1 MLINKKGKDE
11 EMDKPSI
18 FFSHSSKDKD
28 LIMTIKSKIDTAT
41 GGVLDVFMSSDG
53 QSIPFGTN
61 WVHMIEDGLKAAR
74 IMFVFITNNSIS
86 SGWIY
91 FEAGFAYSK
100 GIHVIPVGIDVDVG
114 SLKAPLNLLQGFNI
128 SSEDSL
134 NNIIAIIN
142 KEFNC
147 HLQYPFFRDD
157 YLNILKFF
165 PSNATNSTLF
175 EEMVKKIEC
184 SFHGEIA
191 TSLGIKEERNI
202 EKLYE
207 SILEFFKENNIN
219 YSKSE
224 NYNHAGDTCVVT
236 HGVRIVYRPQK
247 VKDSGS
253 SIYYNDCAKL
263 LFFVSPNN
271 FIVSFNL
278 FKRILQLVDPNEK
291 HYVRL
296 HLKEK
301 YSFTY
306 NVENASSI
314 IFNQPGFEID
324 EKDVNGYVC
333 NELGLRFY
341 VFEETTGEINR
352 RKAEIIASVIFDN
365 DEIQPESIIEL
376 INRLFDMGFVFSNQE

>member
-1 MLINKKGKDE
+1 MA
-11 EMDKPSI
+11 KPSI
-18 FFSHSSKDKD
+18 FFSHSSKDKK
-28 LIMTIKSKIDTAT
+28 LIMAIKSKIDTAT
-41 GGVLDVFMSSDG
+41 GGVIDVFMSSDG

-61 WVHMIEDGLKAAR
+61 WVHMIEDGLKAAK

-100 GIHVIPVGIDVDVG
+100 GIHVIPIGIDVDVG

-142 KEFNC
+142 KEFDY

-157 YLNILKFF
+157 YLSILKYF
-165 PSNATNSTLF
+165 PSNAANSTLF
-175 EEMVKKIEC
+175 EKIVERVEC
-184 SFHGEIA
+184 NFYGEVM
-191 TSLGIKEERNI
+191 TSNGTKEERDI
-202 EKLYE
+202 EKLYK
-207 SILEFFKENNIN
+207 SILGFFKENGIN

-224 NYNHAGDTCVVT
+224 NYYNAYDICVVT
-236 HGVRIVYRPQK
+236 HGVRIVYCPKK

-253 SIYYNDCAKL
+253 SIYHKDCAKL
-263 LFFVSPNN
+263 LFCISPNN
-271 FIVSFNL
+271 FIVSFSL
-278 FKRILQLVDPNEK
+278 FKRILQVIDPNNK

-301 YSFTY
+301 YHFTY

-314 IFNQPGFEID
+314 IFSHSGFEID
-324 EKDVNGYVC
+324 EKDVNGYVS

-341 VFEETTGEINR
+341 VFEETTAGFNR
-352 RKAEIIASVIFDN
+352 KKAEILASVVFDN
-365 DEIQPESIIEL
+365 ETIQPENIIEL
-376 INRLFDMGFVFSNQE
+376 TNRLFEIGFVFSSQE

>member
-1 MLINKKGKDE
+1 MA
-11 EMDKPSI
+11 KPSI
-18 FFSHSSKDKD
+18 FFSHSSKDKN
-28 LIMTIKSKIDTAT
+28 LIMAIKSKIDTAT
-41 GGVLDVFMSSDG
+41 GGVIDVFMSSDG

-61 WVHMIEDGLKAAR
+61 WVHMIEDGLKAAK

-100 GIHVIPVGIDVDVG
+100 GIHVIPIGIDVDVG

-142 KEFNC
+142 KEFDY

-157 YLNILKFF
+157 YLNILKYF
-165 PSNATNSTLF
+165 PSNAANSTLF
-175 EEMVKKIEC
+175 EEIVESVECVFYGEETTSDGTKGKKD
-184 SFHGEIA
+184 
-191 TSLGIKEERNI
+191 I

-207 SILEFFKENNIN
+207 SILGFFKGNGIK

-224 NYNHAGDTCVVT
+224 NYKYNGDICVAA
-236 HGVRIVYRPQK
+236 HGVRIVYRPLK
-247 VKDSGS
+247 IKDSNS
-253 SIYYNDCAKL
+253 VYYNDCAKL
-263 LFFVSPNN
+263 FINVSPNN

-278 FKRILQLVDPNEK
+278 FKRILQHIDPSES

-301 YSFTY
+301 YHFTF

-314 IFNQPGFEID
+314 IFNHPGFEID

-333 NELGLRFY
+333 NELGLKFY
-341 VFEETTGEINR
+341 VFENSAWGNGRE
-352 RKAEIIASVIFDN
+352 KAEIIASVVFNN
-365 DEIQPESIIEL
+365 DEVQSENIIEL
-376 INRLFDMGFVFSNQE
+376 TNRLFEIGFVFKN